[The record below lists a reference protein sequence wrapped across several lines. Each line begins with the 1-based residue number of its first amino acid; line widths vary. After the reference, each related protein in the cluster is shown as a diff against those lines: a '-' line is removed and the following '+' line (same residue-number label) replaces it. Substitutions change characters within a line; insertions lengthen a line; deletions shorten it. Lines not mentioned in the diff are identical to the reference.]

1 MCFIPDEDDVM
12 KLVEDDDTEFFAE
25 CLETIEYQG
34 EEYCVFE
41 RFDEESI
48 LILRRTSKDEFM
60 SVANP
65 DILDAILKIFRERR
79 GMSGF
84 TYW

>member
-12 KLVEDDDTEFFAE
+12 KLVEDDDTEFFAK

-41 RFDEESI
+41 RFDEESF

-65 DILDAILKIFRERR
+65 DILDAISKIFRERR

-84 TYW
+84 TY